1 MSHTDDLDDLT
12 FDLDNL
18 YEGVPQNS
26 DNPIDTTEPEE
37 IEDTGCVGGGCT
49 L

>member
-1 MSHTDDLDDLT
+1 MLEEQVEL
-12 FDLDNL
+12 DLDNL
-18 YEGVPQNS
+18 YEGVVGNS
-26 DNPIDTTEPEE
+26 ENPIDTSVPEE

>member
-1 MSHTDDLDDLT
+1 MVDDLDLE
-12 FDLDNL
+12 FDLDAL
-18 YEGVPQNS
+18 YEGMEGNS
-26 DNPIDTTEPEE
+26 ARPIDTSVPEE